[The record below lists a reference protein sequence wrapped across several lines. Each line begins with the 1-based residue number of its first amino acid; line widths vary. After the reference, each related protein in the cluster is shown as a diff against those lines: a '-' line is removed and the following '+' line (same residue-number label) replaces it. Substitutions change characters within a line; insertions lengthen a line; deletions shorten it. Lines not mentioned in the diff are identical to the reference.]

1 MYSIDKV
8 SKKVEEVSEASD
20 NMALNL
26 SDIKNQIE
34 NLTGVS
40 EENSRSTNQIALNI
54 EEQISSIKQLSNRT
68 DELNAVSS
76 VLMDKLEKLKLN

>member
-1 MYSIDKV
+1 M
-8 SKKVEEVSEASD
+8 EEVSEASD

-76 VLMDKLEKLKLN
+76 VLMDKLEKLKLKLKIKV

>member
-1 MYSIDKV
+1 M
-8 SKKVEEVSEASD
+8 EEVSEASD

>member
-1 MYSIDKV
+1 M
-8 SKKVEEVSEASD
+8 EEVSEASD

-68 DELNAVSS
+68 EELDTVSR

>member
-1 MYSIDKV
+1 
-8 SKKVEEVSEASD
+8 
-20 NMALNL
+20 MALNL